1 VLEPQTMTVVQPR
14 DSTIAVIG
22 DGFGSLLVYATAVY
36 LGFRPERITIF
47 GPNESPIDTYQ
58 QSAYNLGQTVLRS
71 ESESHFLPADWPT
84 FAQLDAWSTKSAD
97 PLVRT
102 IRRKYNPAVSSI
114 LTLATVV
121 EQRLRWSDSKMA
133 KRIGWLRRE
142 LEPVPHFVMFDEDA
156 NYAGRAK
163 HVMLALGH
171 GPLSFPP
178 VLAQALMDP
187 KLADRIVQ
195 AYQPKLYATGGRYI
209 CVGAGIAA
217 VNEWANALDA
227 GASML
232 SLLRS
237 PEPEEQDLNTPRCL
251 FEAYGIDAF
260 AGLSFEERM
269 EFLGKILKGTTP
281 KRRNWAQKVA
291 EGRAQG
297 RFQQLLGE
305 IDAVEHGPEGLRVH
319 MTARGGGDLGWLDV
333 TGVVAATGFQKSSLT
348 VPLLRRLVEYYRL
361 PVEAGRIRLQ
371 TNCGV
376 PGLDRTDSRLC
387 MMGILAND
395 VIPHGDTIAGLKYI
409 ARRFVA
415 DCARAENLKIRPLAS
430 RVKMQLNLA
439 REAAHMISLLDPVE
453 QLA

>member
-1 VLEPQTMTVVQPR
+1 MAVVQPR
-14 DSTIAVIG
+14 DSTVAVIG
-22 DGFGSLLVYATAVY
+22 DGFGSLLVYGTAVY
-36 LGFRPERITIF
+36 LGFRPDQITIF
-47 GPNESPIDTYQ
+47 GLSDSAVDTYM

-84 FAQLDAWSTKSAD
+84 FAQLDAWATKSIE

-102 IRRKYNPAVSSI
+102 TRRKYNPPVSSI
-114 LTLATVV
+114 LTLARVV
-121 EQRLRWSDSKMA
+121 ERQLRWQDNKMA
-133 KRIGWLRRE
+133 RRIGWVQRE
-142 LEPVPHFVMFDEDA
+142 TEPVPHFVLFDEDA

-163 HVMLALGH
+163 HVMLAMGH
-171 GPLSFPP
+171 GPLNFPP
-178 VLAQALMDP
+178 VLAQAKQNP
-187 KLADRIVQ
+187 ELADRIVQ
-195 AYQPKLYATGGRYI
+195 AYQPKRYAQGGRYI

-217 VNEWANALDA
+217 VNEWANALDV

-237 PEPEEQDLNTPRCL
+237 PEPDEQDLNTPRCF

-260 AGLSFEERM
+260 SGLSFDERM

-281 KRRNWAQKVA
+281 KRRNWAEKVS

-297 RFQQLLGE
+297 RFQQVLGE
-305 IDAVEHGPEGLRVH
+305 IDHIDPGPEGLRVH

-333 TGVVAATGFQKSSLT
+333 TGIVAATGFEKSSLT
-348 VPLLRRLVEYYRL
+348 IPLLRRLVEHYHL
-361 PVEAGRIRLQ
+361 PVEAGRIKLQ
-371 TNCGV
+371 TNCGL
-376 PGLDRTDSRLC
+376 PGLDQPDSRLC

-415 DCARAENLKIRPLAS
+415 DCARAEKLKKRPFAS
-430 RVKMQLNLA
+430 RVRLQMGLA
-439 REAAHMISLLDPVE
+439 RESSRLISRLDHVE